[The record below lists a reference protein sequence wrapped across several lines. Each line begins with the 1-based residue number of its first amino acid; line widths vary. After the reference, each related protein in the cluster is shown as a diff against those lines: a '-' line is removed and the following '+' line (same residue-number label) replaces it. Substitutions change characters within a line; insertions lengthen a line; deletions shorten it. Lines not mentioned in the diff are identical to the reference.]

1 MSLALRSTRVKAQK
15 PSGPGLGF
23 YLKYLHSLANPEEM
37 VLDSRITW
45 EKVSLELELL
55 TKEEPQCILPLLIG
69 INCLLRGDNF
79 QDWCSRT
86 INFMTYE
93 LGAACEGLTEDE
105 RLNKLNEFFFESRDF
120 RINELTRANLS
131 DRDLFVRDVLS
142 ERGGGALPLAI
153 LYTHLA
159 FQVDLP
165 MMVVNIDDLC
175 LVRWARTHNACYID
189 LANKGRILAEEDLLK
204 YLNRENAVTEVNAA
218 TEKLDILSF
227 KQVMS
232 VYLEDLRKALMKT
245 QEPDLIHAVLSMLLK
260 LEPMSLKHLG
270 DRALLRKQLGFYKES
285 MADLKRYFSF
295 CELSQSPI
303 EIQKA
308 FKEISAFQ
316 NLETPEVLH

>member
-1 MSLALRSTRVKAQK
+1 M
-15 PSGPGLGF
+15 
-23 YLKYLHSLANPEEM
+23 
-37 VLDSRITW
+37 DSRITW

-86 INFMTYE
+86 INFMSYE
-93 LGAACEGLTEDE
+93 LGAACEGLSEDA
-105 RLNKLNEFFFESRDF
+105 RLEKLNEFFFETRDF
-120 RINELTRANLS
+120 RVNQLNRSDLS

-142 ERGGGALPLAI
+142 ERGGGALPLAV

-159 FQVDLP
+159 FQIELP

-175 LVRWARTHNACYID
+175 LVRWARPNRACYID

-204 YLNRENAVTEVNAA
+204 YLSRENAVTEVNAA
-218 TEKLDILSF
+218 NEKLDILSF

-232 VYLEDLRKALMKT
+232 VYLKDLCATLAKN
-245 QEPDLIHAVLSMLLK
+245 QEPDLLHAVLSMQLK
-260 LEPMSLKHLG
+260 IEPTNLKHLG

-285 MADLKRYFSF
+285 LADLKRYFSF
-295 CELSQSPI
+295 CDMSNAPT

-316 NLETPEVLH
+316 TLDAPEVLH